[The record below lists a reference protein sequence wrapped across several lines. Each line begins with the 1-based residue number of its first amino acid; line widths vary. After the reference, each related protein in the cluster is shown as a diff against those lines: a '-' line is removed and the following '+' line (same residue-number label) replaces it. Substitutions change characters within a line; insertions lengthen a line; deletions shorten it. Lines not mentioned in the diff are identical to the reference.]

1 MEYWMDKGNMVI
13 SNGRS
18 HRSGLLYRYLLT
30 EYGWKGIWVNKS
42 LGEGIEVRLN
52 FFEIQR

>member
-30 EYGWKGIWVNKS
+30 EYGWKGIRVNKS

-52 FFEIQR
+52 FLGIQR